1 MQSRIPHKRSL
12 LCAAIS
18 LSLVPLAN
26 TAIAQ
31 QDEVE
36 EVVVTGSFIRRSEG
50 FTQAS
55 QVTQLSADDLVD
67 QGTLNIGEVVQNL
80 SFVNGSASAITNTIQ
95 GQDSRSTSID
105 LRGLGARST
114 LTLMDG
120 KRLVNENVNA
130 LIPTIAIQR
139 MDIVADGAAALYGN
153 EAVAGVV
160 NFVPYTSYD
169 GLKIDTYA
177 EQDSRGDYDEH
188 SVQMLWGGDLGGL
201 DVVVAGQ
208 YRKNSRLGW
217 DERSGLANAGLT
229 FSSNA
234 PGNWYVPKR
243 DENGDYIGPIGASGT
258 ETRTPDP
265 LCAPASERDGYR
277 PDQVANP
284 YGMLLGTS
292 CYFDFGDNRSYRE
305 PAETTQLFGNASW
318 DATDTLTLS
327 VQGFWTR
334 LSELTYTSTSN
345 PGESRIGELPAVRG
359 EIPGNPFWAVD
370 ANGNQL
376 YGVDAN
382 GDGVPDRGMQDLN
395 ADGTPDYIVSGIVN
409 NGIPLREDVRPRS
422 LRPINK
428 TQNVPTGHSPDF
440 DNLSDNVDHISRL
453 SFQAD
458 FEVPFLEGWEG
469 QASYTHNYREIRWV
483 ANQVYDIE
491 AMKQGLRCDV
501 VNDRD
506 ACYNPFFAAP
516 GAVSDY
522 TSVAVLDAIAAR
534 DKQSVEDQ
542 LDVIDII
549 LNGEIP
555 LGGFEL
561 PGGPIAAA
569 VGYQFRDDKY
579 TNTPGRTDLAGDS
592 WIGSTEP
599 EVITSGSREIDAYF
613 AELSIPIL
621 SNLELSAAVRREEFS
636 TGQES
641 TDPKFGLTWQATD
654 WLTLRATQGDAFI
667 APTLEQLLN
676 PVTCGLTTVSD
687 RFSVFDAFTSGCSG
701 GNPNLE
707 NEFSE
712 SKQLGFDLNFD
723 NVLGGSLDFSL
734 TWNETDF
741 TNRIIS
747 TNGQDK
753 MNLDFFNFQQAT
765 GFTGSGLVGDQPT
778 LAQLVAWIN
787 DPRSDKDIMRDPA
800 DPTNILQVVNLGS
813 SNAEAVKVTAYD
825 LQGTYRFSLD
835 NIGDFRIGLQATH
848 IEEFLVQEDPTADT
862 FDAAG
867 GYNAQTSAAPELPD
881 WKINLTTGWVNG
893 NHSIVAI
900 TRYISDMPYDGPTF
914 SHMRFFGNTF
924 NPYQRI
930 HVSQGDEGIDAW
942 TQMDINYT
950 YRGFELFDGELAF
963 TLGSRNVFDRQGQRS
978 PEFAGVVGALQDP
991 MGRSIYARVVYDF

>member
-26 TAIAQ
+26 TSFAQ

-50 FTQAS
+50 FTAAS
-55 QVTQLSADDLVD
+55 QTTQLSADDLVD

-114 LTLMDG
+114 LTLLDG
-120 KRLVNENVNA
+120 KRLVSENVNA

-177 EQDSRGDYDEH
+177 EQDTRGDYDEH
-188 SVQMLWGGDLGGL
+188 SVQMLWGGELGEV
-201 DVVVAGQ
+201 DVVLAGQ
-208 YRKNSRLGW
+208 YRSNSRLGW
-217 DERSGLANAGLT
+217 DERSLLANSGLV

-234 PGNWYVPKR
+234 PGNWYVPNR
-243 DENGDYIGPIGASGT
+243 DADGNYTGA
-258 ETRTPDP
+258 ETSTPDP
-265 LCAPASERDGYR
+265 LCAPASQRTAYT
-277 PDQVANP
+277 PDQVANK
-284 YGMLLGTS
+284 YGMLLSGS

-305 PAETTQLFGNASW
+305 PTDTTQLFGNATW
-318 DATDTLTLS
+318 DASDSLTFK

-334 LSELTYTSTSN
+334 LYEMTYTSTSN
-345 PGESRIGELPAVRG
+345 PGNSRIGELPPVRG
-359 EIPGNPFWAVD
+359 ELPGNPFFARD

-376 YGVDAN
+376 YGIDTN
-382 GDGVPDRGMQDLN
+382 GDGVPDRGTL
-395 ADGTPDYIVSGIVN
+395 DGNGDGLGDYLISGIIN
-409 NGIPLREDVRPRS
+409 NGIPLREDVRPRT

-428 TQNVPTGHSPDF
+428 TQNVPTGHAPDF
-440 DNLSDNVDHISRL
+440 DNLGDNIDHIGRIT
-453 SFQAD
+453 FQAD

-469 QASYTHNYREIRWV
+469 QAAYTHNYREYRYQ

-491 AMKQGLRCDV
+491 AMKQGLNCDV
-501 VNDRD
+501 VRDRD
-506 ACYNPFFAAP
+506 ACYNPFF
-516 GAVSDY
+516 SDNPNNY
-522 TSVAVLDAIAAR
+522 TSVAVLDSIITG
-534 DKQSVEDQ
+534 DKGSAEDQ
-542 LDVIDII
+542 LDTIDLI
-549 LNGEIP
+549 LNGEVP

-569 VGYQFRDDKY
+569 IGYQYRDDKY
-579 TNTPGRTDLAGDS
+579 TNTPGRTELAGDS
-592 WIGSTEP
+592 WIGSSEP
-599 EVITSGSREIDAYF
+599 EVITTGSRETDAYF

-621 SNLELSAAVRREEFS
+621 DTLELSAAVRREEFS

-667 APTLEQLLN
+667 APSLEQLLN
-676 PVTCGLTTVSD
+676 PVTCGLSTVTD
-687 RFSVFDAFTSGCSG
+687 RFSPFDAFTTACGG
-701 GNPNLE
+701 GNPNLQ

-712 SKQLGFDLNFD
+712 STQFGIDLNFD
-723 NVLGGSLDFSL
+723 NVFGGSLDFSL

-741 TNRIIS
+741 QNRIVGTS
-747 TNGQDK
+747 GQQK
-753 MNLDFFNFQQAT
+753 MDLDFFNFKQAT
-765 GFTGSGLVGDQPT
+765 GFSGTGLAGDQPSRE
-778 LAQLVAWIN
+778 QLVAWIA
-787 DPRSDKDIMRDPA
+787 DPRSDKDFIRDPN
-800 DPTNILQVVNLGS
+800 DIFTILQVNGLGS
-813 SNAEAVKVTAYD
+813 TNAENVKVTAYD
-825 LQGTYRFSLD
+825 MQGTYRFSID
-835 NIGDFRIGLQATH
+835 NIGDFRIGLQATN
-848 IEEFLVQEDPTADT
+848 IDEFLIQEDPTQPVLDV
-862 FDAAG
+862 AG
-867 GYNAQTSAAPELPD
+867 GYNANTSAAPELPE
-881 WKINLTTGWVNG
+881 WKANLTTGWTMG
-893 NHSIVAI
+893 NHSVVAI
-900 TRYISDMPYDGPTF
+900 TRYIDDMPYDGPTF
-914 SHMRFFGNTF
+914 SFMRFFGGTT

-930 HVSQGDEGIDAW
+930 TEEGVRAW

-950 YRGFELFDGELAF
+950 YRGFQLFDGEMSF
-963 TLGSRNVFDRQGQRS
+963 SLGSRNVFDRQGQRS
-978 PEFAGVVGALQDP
+978 PEFAGVIGALQDP
-991 MGRSIYARVVYDF
+991 MGRTVYARVVYDF